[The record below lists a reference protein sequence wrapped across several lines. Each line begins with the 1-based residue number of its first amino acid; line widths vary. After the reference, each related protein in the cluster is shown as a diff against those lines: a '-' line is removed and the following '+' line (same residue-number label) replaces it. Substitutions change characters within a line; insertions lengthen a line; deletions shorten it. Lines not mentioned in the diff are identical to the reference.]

1 MPFIAAGAG
10 ASGGV
15 SMQEAMAAKERRLQ
29 QFRMRL
35 CDAID
40 VAMANPQD
48 GRPSDTGIREL
59 IGEIRDA
66 GLSGEKMAKCLLA
79 DMEGQIMEAIS
90 RCDYYERWGKHY
102 LPSLARAH
110 QLQQCSNFKDP
121 GVQDYGGVM
130 FRAIQDA
137 ADSAFLSLP
146 APIHP
151 EDLELLELQRQFGGL
166 RPGPMATVVPAA
178 QSSGGVT
185 ATAGGGVGAL
195 QRRPL
200 GGTGGALPALARPQ
214 TPVADM
220 QQYHNSSNPCFAGD
234 GLVQMAP
241 TASSSTKRVSELA
254 PGDVVL
260 GGARVLCVV
269 RTACANG
276 RADLCEVSSSTRSS
290 SSSSSSSVPPLRVTP
305 WHPIAAATKQGWQFP
320 INRGVLRRAAPCP
333 EVFNFILEKE
343 MEGEGDGER
352 PHTMT
357 INGVQCLTLAHGIED
372 DPVASHPF
380 FGTEAVVV
388 ELQKMD
394 GWIDGCVELK
404 PGCVV
409 RDPITGLACGLR
421 Q

>member
-1 MPFIAAGAG
+1 
-10 ASGGV
+10 
-15 SMQEAMAAKERRLQ
+15 
-29 QFRMRL
+29 
-35 CDAID
+35 
-40 VAMANPQD
+40 
-48 GRPSDTGIREL
+48 
-59 IGEIRDA
+59 
-66 GLSGEKMAKCLLA
+66 
-79 DMEGQIMEAIS
+79 MEAIS

-146 APIHP
+146 GGLCPLPSALRVRARVCVFFVYLYRSHPFLAFVPFLFLPSFWLAACSPSARCIAAPIHP